1 MKELKG
7 YLENTKAKNLSL
19 TFYLQFE
26 DNMNNIDLI
35 ESELTRLQR
44 DLATLKNVDVIFKL
58 NMERIAE
65 KLLENLL
72 RRKRIKLI
80 FEHF

>member
-44 DLATLKNVDVIFKL
+44 DLATLKNVDTIFKF
-58 NMERIAE
+58 NMRRIDE
-65 KLLENLL
+65 ILLESLL
-72 RRKRIKLI
+72 RRKKIKLM
-80 FEHF
+80 FEYF